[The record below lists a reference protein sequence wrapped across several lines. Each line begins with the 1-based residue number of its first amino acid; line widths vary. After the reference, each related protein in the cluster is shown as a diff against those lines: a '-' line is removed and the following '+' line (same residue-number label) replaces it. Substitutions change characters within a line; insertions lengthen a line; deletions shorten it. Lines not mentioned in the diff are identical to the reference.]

1 MEVVQIPMDKWVK
14 AQKRFD
20 YEVESQAKEFAKEM
34 IDIKDSMINELIVEN
49 QLLKNENANLR
60 NTLDE
65 ARKMMR
71 GMKNGKSMGRSWT
84 NQ

>member
-14 AQKRFD
+14 AQALFD
-20 YEVESQAKEFAKEM
+20 KEVESQAKEFAKEM

-71 GMKNGKSMGRSWT
+71 GMMRNGK
-84 NQ
+84 